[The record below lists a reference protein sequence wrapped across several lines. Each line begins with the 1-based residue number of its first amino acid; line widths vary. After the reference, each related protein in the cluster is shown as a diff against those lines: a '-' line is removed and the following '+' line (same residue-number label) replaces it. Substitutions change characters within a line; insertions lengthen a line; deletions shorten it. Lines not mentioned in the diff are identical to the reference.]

1 MFTYTPARLD
11 KNAAPH
17 WFIRTDESGDS
28 VKRIGL
34 VGFAI
39 ASLLIIG
46 VATALAATPH
56 ASKKKSK
63 PSAVTVKTSC
73 KSSLAL
79 QVPAG
84 ATTVSQGS
92 PDGTE
97 WGTSRCASVGSGPA
111 WMSFTTDDS
120 GDQSG
125 KFQQWFSDGTVF
137 GTFTLVPND
146 QGPPTTTTFAA
157 SSWTGKIAVSG
168 GNGAEKQ
175 STGAGTLACATAD
188 AVHFTCTEKLKLVE
202 PAPAASSSKKG

>member
-1 MFTYTPARLD
+1 M
-11 KNAAPH
+11 
-17 WFIRTDESGDS
+17 
-28 VKRIGL
+28 KRIGL

-56 ASKKKSK
+56 ASKQKSK
-63 PSAVTVKTSC
+63 PSTVTVKTSC

-79 QVPAG
+79 QVPSG
-84 ATTVSQGS
+84 ATAVSQGS
-92 PDGTE
+92 TDGAE
-97 WGTSRCASVGSGPA
+97 WGTSKCASLGSGPQ

-146 QGPPTTTTFAA
+146 QGPPTTTSFTA
-157 SSWTGKIAVSG
+157 SSWTGKIVVAG
-168 GNGAEKQ
+168 GNGAEKKI
-175 STGAGTLACATAD
+175 TGAGTLACATAD
-188 AVHFTCTEKLKLVE
+188 AVHFTCTEKLKLIE
-202 PAPAASSSKKG
+202 PAPATGASKS